1 MEKRYFT
8 SNQIYELLIKNGI
21 IGAHGIINFNLKG
34 TSINIKTT
42 DSVGITLQLWLGK
55 FMSENNICFREA
67 KNTQVFP
74 DYKLS
79 PEDDKQLLE
88 IKAFNYN
95 SSPNF
100 DIANF
105 NSYCDSLIEKP
116 YNLDADYLIFGYTM
130 NNSKVTIEDLWLKKI
145 WEISGKSQKWPL
157 RLQVKRGMIYNIR
170 PVKWYSKH
178 AKSTNPFKNKK
189 EFIDA
194 IYQTLLQYSQTKN
207 NYKNWKRDFIRK
219 YTS

>member
-1 MEKRYFT
+1 MRKKYFT
-8 SNQIYELLIKNGI
+8 SNQLYNFLIENEI
-21 IGAHGIINFNLKG
+21 IDAHGIINFKLKG
-34 TSINIKTT
+34 TSINIGTT
-42 DSVGITLQLWLGK
+42 DSVGITLQSWLGK
-55 FMSENNICFREA
+55 FMYENNIYFREA

-79 PEDDKQLLE
+79 PKDDKHLLE
-88 IKAFNYN
+88 VKAFNYN

-130 NNSKVTIEDLWLKKI
+130 NNSKVTIKNIWLKKI
-145 WEISGKSQKWPL
+145 WQISGKSQKWPL
-157 RLQVKRGMIYNIR
+157 RVQVKRGMIYNIR
-170 PVKWYSKH
+170 PVKWYSTH
-178 AKSTNPFKNKK
+178 ANSTDPFNNKR

-194 IYQTLLQYSQTKN
+194 IYQTLLKYSQTKDT
-207 NYKNWKRDFIRK
+207 YKHWKENFIK
-219 YTS
+219 NYTS